1 MQVTPNPDYV
11 ERFGLALAD
20 LEVGENERILLAV
33 SGGPDSLAL
42 LLLAKALRLNDIV
55 AATVDH
61 QLRPESADEAAFVAG
76 LCHDLQ
82 VPHVLLA
89 PGQKIVGNIQ
99 SSARSARYEVLN
111 QAAKQ
116 VACTFIATAH
126 HGDDQLETLLMRL
139 ARGSGVNGLA
149 GIRARNGNVIR
160 PLLGF
165 SKSELEKI
173 CADAGVEPIR
183 DPSNENSDYDRVAMR
198 QWLARSAHAF
208 DIGRVGITASALSDA
223 SEALAWVLANLAQ
236 QRVRQ
241 KNTEIQC
248 NASGLPRDLKR
259 RLLLHCLEKLA
270 PDLKPRGD
278 AIDRLMKQ
286 LDAGQTA
293 TIGDILCRGGNPWRF
308 SPAPPRRKDA

>member
-1 MQVTPNPDYV
+1 MQVTPNPDYS

-20 LEVGENERILLAV
+20 LGVGENERILLAV

-42 LLLAKALRLNDIV
+42 LLLAKALRPDDIV

-76 LCHDLQ
+76 LCDDLQ
-82 VPHVLLA
+82 VPHTILA
-89 PGQKIVGNIQ
+89 PAQKIVGNIQ
-99 SSARSARYEVLN
+99 SSARVTRYELLN
-111 QAAKQ
+111 RATTQAGCS
-116 VACTFIATAH
+116 VIATAH

-139 ARGSGVNGLA
+139 ARGSGVEGLA
-149 GIRARNGNVIR
+149 GIRARNGNVVR

-173 CADAGVEPIR
+173 CSDAAIEPIR
-183 DPSNENSDYDRVAMR
+183 DPSNDNCDFDRVAMR
-198 QWLARSAHAF
+198 QWLGSAGHPFDLRRVEQTARAM
-208 DIGRVGITASALSDA
+208 SDA
-223 SEALAWVLANLAQ
+223 SEALAWVVTNLAEP
-236 QRVRQ
+236 RLQ
-241 KNTEIQC
+241 KENEEIQC
-248 NASGLPRDLKR
+248 DASGLPRDLKR

-286 LDAGQTA
+286 LDADQTS
-293 TIGDILCRGGNPWRF
+293 TIGDILCRGGAIWRF
-308 SPAPPRRKDA
+308 SPAPPRGKGA